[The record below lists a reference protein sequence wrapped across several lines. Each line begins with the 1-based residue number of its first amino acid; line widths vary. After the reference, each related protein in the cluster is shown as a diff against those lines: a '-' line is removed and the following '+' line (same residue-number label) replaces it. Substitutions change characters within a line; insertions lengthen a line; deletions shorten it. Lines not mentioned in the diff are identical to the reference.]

1 MLYHFLMTHSGKKG
15 GRFGMK
21 KIIQIMLLAAFIIS
35 FVPVAIKSNAAKEN
49 MSDNV
54 LAPYIEHLQE
64 FNQEFGTDYAIPDE
78 ATCNETGTNY
88 HEIVRFYTAMTLE
101 EFDAYIRDLYE
112 QYGTAVNTNY
122 AIVDGKDLNE
132 FQRSLAE
139 ILDEENTKK
148 TKETPVDNMNQGF
161 HFTPWTVREEKYIYI
176 RP

>member
-1 MLYHFLMTHSGKKG
+1 
-15 GRFGMK
+15 
-21 KIIQIMLLAAFIIS
+21 MLLAAFIIS
-35 FVPVAIKSNAAKEN
+35 FVPVAIKSNAATEN

-64 FNQEFGTDYAIPDE
+64 FNQEFGTEYAIPDE
-78 ATCNETGTNY
+78 ATCNETGTDY

-112 QYGTAVNTNY
+112 QYGTADNTDY

-139 ILDEENTKK
+139 ILDEENTQK
-148 TKETPVDNMNQGF
+148 TKETPVNNMNQGF
-161 HFTPWTVREEKYIYI
+161 QFIPWTVREEKYIYI